1 MAIPTLFLDSRTD
14 YYPNP
19 ASTRCPRTVRQTSYQ
34 FASEGYEF
42 TVGAIVNHAH
52 SVCAVQHFV
61 AICVRHFDTGE
72 MKDYKSFIPCRDNNG
87 GEPSASEVRALVD
100 MFFSQYIAE
109 RECANLPSDDADFME
124 RCGMEKT
131 IS

>member
-1 MAIPTLFLDSRTD
+1 MVIPTLFLDSRTD

-42 TVGAIVNHAH
+42 TVSAMVNLAQHEY
-52 SVCAVQHFV
+52 VVQHFV
-61 AICVRHFDTGE
+61 AICIRQFDTGDVKE
-72 MKDYKSFIPCRDNNG
+72 YRSFIPCRDNNG
-87 GEPSASEVRALVD
+87 GEPSPSEVAALVD
-100 MFFSQYIAE
+100 IFFGQHIAD
-109 RECANLPSDDADFME
+109 RACANLPSDDADFME
-124 RCGMEKT
+124 RCGMERT